1 MEALEVCHLRRIT
14 CLNEYFE
21 ARLHQLANAA
31 HEDSLLAEEVFLS
44 LIAERRLQCAGT
56 QSAEALCISKSEVEA
71 LARCILMNS
80 EDNRYA
86 GTFRVRAANEMARA
100 FRSDHEYIN
109 ICRRN
114 DLLVMDVEAMCE
126 DESAARLEVRSDFR
140 LVDVGLLLIRDQDRR
155 DVSLLD
161 CFSDR
166 VDLQAVLFSDL
177 LGLGTLIE
185 ADDDVCTAVL
195 EVQGMSMALAAIA
208 DDGNRLAVHEFP
220 ICILIIVSFCH
231 NTLSP
236 HNVHRLYA
244 LRALAR

>member
-1 MEALEVCHLRRIT
+1 MEALEVCHLWRIT
-14 CLNEYFE
+14 CLDEDFE

-31 HEDSLLAEEVFLS
+31 AEDSLLAEEVFFR
-44 LIAERRLQCAGT
+44 LIAERRLQSAGT
-56 QSAEALCISKSEVEA
+56 QSAEAFCISESEVEA
-71 LARCILMNS
+71 LARCILVDS
-80 EDNRYA
+80 EDSRYA
-86 GTFRVRAANEMARA
+86 GAFRERTANEMARA
-100 FRSDHEYIN
+100 FRSDHEDIDVL
-109 ICRRN
+109 RRN

-126 DESAARLEVRSDFR
+126 DESAARLEVRSNLR
-140 LVDVGLLLIRDQDRR
+140 LVDVSLLLIRDQDRR

-161 CFSDR
+161 CLSDR
-166 VDLQAVLFSDL
+166 VNLQAVLFSDL

-195 EVQGMSMALAAIA
+195 EVQGMSVTLAAVA
-208 DDGNRLAVHEFP
+208 DDRDRLAIHEFP

-244 LRALAR
+244 LRVPTR